1 MFFFPDL
8 YEPVGR
14 LISITEKRKYT
25 IFCSIQRVIQR
36 QVLFTLLSEKYERGG
51 VMIIGNI
58 PSSNHNI

>member
-14 LISITEKRKYT
+14 LISITEKRKYI

-36 QVLFTLLSEKYERGG
+36 QVLFTLLAEKYEKGG
-51 VMIIGNI
+51 VMIIGNLLF
-58 PSSNHNI
+58 SNNKI